1 MAGVGR
7 RIIVNK
13 SKQSLTESDSGELS
27 AGLRRFLYLTAT
39 ITGAVILIVEILG
52 AKMLSPF
59 LGTSHF
65 VWTAQIAVT
74 LVALSVGYF
83 VGGYVVDRSPRL
95 NFLYYSILGAA
106 VYLVATVPMVR
117 PICFK
122 LLKLPLEWAS
132 LFASAFLFL
141 IPLALLAMTGPFLV
155 RVLTQNVK
163 KVGGS
168 MGRLTAISTLGS
180 VAGAVLIGYV
190 LIPNFRNS
198 VTMLITAGVL
208 VALVAIYF
216 IVWGRNESS
225 VTVLVVAGLL
235 TAGLG
240 HSGLRGQF
248 ADTMKYGGLTWDVLY
263 RANSNYGELLV
274 IEHRDSSGAKR
285 RYLNDQLIQNTFDPE
300 TGQSRSLFTG
310 ALRWLAHAYSPQIEN
325 ALCIGMGVGIV
336 PMQLARDDIAVDV
349 AEINGAVVPIAEQ
362 FFGFDSSKVNVT
374 ISDGRQYLNQ
384 TSKQY
389 DAIILDAF
397 LGDSSPSHLMTKEA
411 FTSIRDH
418 LSPEGVLV
426 INSFGESNS
435 QREFFAASLDQTL
448 RLVFGDTRVRVHAS
462 GHGNVFFVA
471 TRAERLVAYH
481 PPKPPNSDAERR
493 MALLEARAVPF
504 RPYSY
509 NKLKFLIQNVN
520 AQKNGITAQ
529 MNSSEIAA
537 QEKKRAEI
545 QELDRQKSKWQKL
558 AGELGELDKEI
569 YWEWQEWV
577 RYAEKAGEKVE
588 FYSEHP
594 DDGALGQ
601 MGLMWY
607 KRRTYNHKEGQLLKD
622 DFNPVDFHDAHN
634 REANR
639 RELMKI
645 LQPKDG

>member
-13 SKQSLTESDSGELS
+13 LKQSLTESDSEELS

-106 VYLVATVPMVR
+106 VYLVATVPMVK

-155 RVLTQNVK
+155 RMLTQNVK
-163 KVGGS
+163 QVGGN

-190 LIPNFRNS
+190 LIPHFKNS

-208 VALVAIYF
+208 VALAAVYF
-216 IVWGRNESS
+216 MVWGRNESA
-225 VTVLVVAGLL
+225 VTALVVAVLL
-235 TAGLG
+235 TFGLG

-248 ADTMKYGGLTWDVLY
+248 SDTMKYGGLTWEVLY

-274 IEHRDSSGAKR
+274 IEYRSGDYQER
-285 RYLNDQLIQNTFDPE
+285 RYLNDQLIQNTYDPI
-300 TGQSRSLFTG
+300 TRKSNSLFTG
-310 ALRWLAHAYSPQIEN
+310 ALRWLAHAYTPKIEKT
-325 ALCIGMGVGIV
+325 LCIGMGVGVV
-336 PMQLARDDIAVDV
+336 PMQFVHDGIEVDV
-349 AEINGAVVPIAEQ
+349 VEINGAVVPMAEQ
-362 FFGFDSSKVNVT
+362 YFDFDSTKLKVIV
-374 ISDGRQYLNQ
+374 SDGRQYLNQ
-384 TSKQY
+384 TDKRY

-411 FTSIRDH
+411 FESIRNH
-418 LSPEGVLV
+418 LTPQGVLV
-426 INSFGESNS
+426 INSFGESTDK
-435 QREFFAASLDQTL
+435 RKFFATSLDKTL
-448 RLVFGDTRVRVHAS
+448 REVFSKASVIVHAS
-462 GHGNVFFVA
+462 GQGNVFFVA
-471 TRAERLVAYH
+471 TAAKQIVAHRPPSAPNAEAR
-481 PPKPPNSDAERR
+481 ER
-493 MALLEARAVPF
+493 MAATVDDDAIRNEWSDWWRQANQSGPF
-504 RPYSY
+504 
-509 NKLKFLIQNVN
+509 F
-520 AQKNGITAQ
+520 
-529 MNSSEIAA
+529 SEHS
-537 QEKKRAEI
+537 QV
-545 QELDRQKSKWQKL
+545 Q
-558 AGELGELDKEI
+558 GELGLAWKK
-569 YWEWQEWV
+569 V
-577 RYAEKAGEKVE
+577 REYDPKKG
-588 FYSEHP
+588 SI
-594 DDGALGQ
+594 
-601 MGLMWY
+601 
-607 KRRTYNHKEGQLLKD
+607 LLD
-622 DFNPVDFHDAHN
+622 DFNPVEFHDARN

-639 RELMKI
+639 RGLMNI
-645 LQPKDG
+645 LQSNDG